1 MHVMRQTEEL
11 LCTCTNGSGGIIQ
24 VTYKWSAL
32 LFCTHIPKLY
42 FTTGVEISEMLCL
55 PLTDKEMLCVS
66 DYLTD
71 NADLD
76 RLVIHLLQIGE
87 IASAVQLNKK
97 LNTQPLV
104 R

>member
-1 MHVMRQTEEL
+1 
-11 LCTCTNGSGGIIQ
+11 
-24 VTYKWSAL
+24 
-32 LFCTHIPKLY
+32 
-42 FTTGVEISEMLCL
+42 MLCL

-71 NADLD
+71 KADLD
-76 RLVIHLLQIGE
+76 KLVIHLLQIGE

-104 R
+104 C